1 MKRDRWHGYIKDYDG
16 ATLMEFSIDPR
27 VDYLSTKRLADQQRR
42 AVVQVRHTTSNRP
55 TAASA

>member
-16 ATLMEFSIDPR
+16 ATLMEFCIDPR

-42 AVVQVRHTTSNRP
+42 AVMQVPRDCR
-55 TAASA
+55 TAPR